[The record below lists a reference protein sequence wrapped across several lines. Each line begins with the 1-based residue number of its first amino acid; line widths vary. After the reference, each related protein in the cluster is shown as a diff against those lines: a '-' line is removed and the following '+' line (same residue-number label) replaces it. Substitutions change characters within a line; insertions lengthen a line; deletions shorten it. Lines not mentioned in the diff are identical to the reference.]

1 MIDVAVWSCVIT
13 HISTGQSPAQLRLR
27 SSHAHKSYLPTH
39 AHHHHHH
46 LFFPTHGYKI
56 LFVWYSFLMIR
67 FRFESKLRMNGKNT
81 LWIYSIKLKPSSTW
95 LTSNKCE
102 EGVPLLWTYDLIPG
116 CTGWRR
122 KRWFLPTL
130 PPSVSRGVA
139 LLLLPLVH
147 QLVHQLLQLLQ
158 PLLLLVQSPSN
169 SLEGGHFKGEKRSFR
184 HFVNHLNAET
194 LILT

>member
-1 MIDVAVWSCVIT
+1 MPRPTNITFTNLPFPSSFSTTSSSSLKGWKRCCWSSQSMIDVAVWSCVIT

-102 EGVPLLWTYDLIPG
+102 EGVPLLWT
-116 CTGWRR
+116 
-122 KRWFLPTL
+122 
-130 PPSVSRGVA
+130 
-139 LLLLPLVH
+139 
-147 QLVHQLLQLLQ
+147 
-158 PLLLLVQSPSN
+158 
-169 SLEGGHFKGEKRSFR
+169 
-184 HFVNHLNAET
+184 
-194 LILT
+194 